1 MSFPEEFIH
10 YLWKFRLFNK
20 QDYNTVSG
28 ESLDILSVGLH
39 NMNAGPDFES
49 SKIRIGD
56 TLWVGNVEIHLRS
69 SDWTRHQHQFDPA
82 YENVILHVV
91 HVHDESIFR
100 TDGTE
105 IPVFEIK
112 DLIPNGIAQNYASL
126 MADMSWIPC
135 EKHVSSIEPFFLKN
149 WLSRVLVERLE
160 DKLIQVNELLKEYK
174 GSWDDAFYIM
184 LARNFGFKTN
194 AVPFEML
201 ARSLPRKILAKYK
214 NRPSQI
220 EALVFGQ
227 AGFLNEMFTE
237 TYPNTIM
244 QEYRFLKKKH
254 GLKSIDKYLWKYM
267 RLRPRNFPSLRIAQF
282 AALICRSNHLF
293 SKINDEDDFHNLFKL
308 FRDIPL
314 NSYWD
319 THYRFNKESNQ
330 TTSYLG
336 DESINNILIN
346 SVAVFKFAFRFMH
359 GDKKHINKAINLLEK
374 IGPENNA
381 FINRFKEMNWIPE
394 NAAQSQALL
403 QLKKTY
409 CDQKKCLSCG
419 IGIKILPIYN
429 ATTVSN
435 IF

>member
-1 MSFPEEFIH
+1 
-10 YLWKFRLFNK
+10 
-20 QDYNTVSG
+20 
-28 ESLDILSVGLH
+28 
-39 NMNAGPDFES
+39 
-49 SKIRIGD
+49 
-56 TLWVGNVEIHLRS
+56 
-69 SDWTRHQHQFDPA
+69 
-82 YENVILHVV
+82 
-91 HVHDESIFR
+91 
-100 TDGTE
+100 
-105 IPVFEIK
+105 
-112 DLIPNGIAQNYASL
+112 
-126 MADMSWIPC
+126 
-135 EKHVSSIEPFFLKN
+135 
-149 WLSRVLVERLE
+149 
-160 DKLIQVNELLKEYK
+160 
-174 GSWDDAFYIM
+174 M

-194 AVPFEML
+194 AIPFEML
-201 ARSLPRKILAKYK
+201 ARSLPRQILAKYK

-282 AALICRSNHLF
+282 AALICKSNHLF
-293 SKINDEDDFHNLFKL
+293 SKINDEDDIHNLFKL

-319 THYRFNKESNQ
+319 THYRFGKECHQ
-330 TTSYLG
+330 TTSSLG

-346 SVAVFKFAFRFMH
+346 SVAVFKFAFGFMH
-359 GDKKHINKAINLLEK
+359 GDNEHMSKAINLLEK

-381 FINRFKEMNWIPE
+381 FINRFKQMNWIPE

>member
-10 YLWKFRLFNK
+10 YLWKFCLFNK
-20 QDYNTVSG
+20 QDYNTVAG

-56 TLWVGNVEIHLRS
+56 TLWVGNVEIHIRS
-69 SDWTRHQHQFDPA
+69 SDWNRHQHQFDPA

-91 HVHDESIFR
+91 NVHDESIFR
-100 TDGTE
+100 KDGTE

-112 DLIPNGIAQNYASL
+112 DLIPQDIAQNYASL
-126 MADMSWIPC
+126 MAGMNWIPC
-135 EKHVSSIEPFFLKN
+135 EKHLSIIEPLFLSN

-160 DKLIQVNELLKEYK
+160 EKLIQVNELLKEYK

-201 ARSLPRKILAKYK
+201 ARSLPRQILAKYK

-282 AALICRSNHLF
+282 AALICKSNHLF
-293 SKINDEDDFHNLFKL
+293 SKINHEDDIHNLFKL

-319 THYRFNKESNQ
+319 THYRFGKKCHQ
-330 TTSYLG
+330 ATSSLG

-346 SVAVFKFAFRFMH
+346 SVAVFKFAFGFMH
-359 GDKKHINKAINLLEK
+359 GDTDHISKAINLLEK

-381 FINRFKEMNWIPE
+381 LIKRFKEMNWIPE

-419 IGIKILPIYN
+419 IGIKILPINN

-435 IF
+435 FF

>member
-10 YLWKFRLFNK
+10 YLWKFRLFNR
-20 QDYNTVSG
+20 QDYKTVAG
-28 ESLDILSVGLH
+28 ESLDIISLGLH

-49 SKIRIGD
+49 SKIIIGD

-69 SDWTRHQHQFDPA
+69 SDWNRHQHQFDPA

-100 TDGTE
+100 KDGTE

-112 DLIPNGIAQNYASL
+112 DLIPKDIVQNYASL
-126 MADMSWIPC
+126 MAGMSWIPC

-160 DKLIQVNELLKEYK
+160 DKLIQVKELLKEYK

-201 ARSLPRKILAKYK
+201 ARSLPRQILAKYK

-282 AALICRSNHLF
+282 AALICKSNHLF
-293 SKINDEDDFHNLFKL
+293 SKINDEDDIHNLFKL

-319 THYRFNKESNQ
+319 THYRFGKECHQ
-330 TTSYLG
+330 TTSSLG

-346 SVAVFKFAFRFMH
+346 SVAVFKFAFGFMH
-359 GDKKHINKAINLLEK
+359 GDNEHMSKAINLLEK

-381 FINRFKEMNWIPE
+381 FINRFKQMNWIPE